1 MSKIKEELVNNLT
14 DQEMEERYG
23 ISAFEYVEYMEN
35 YKTQNDVD
43 YTKEQFESQSKLTE
57 QYWAAKAEETMD
69 RINAYYDTRFC
80 TADVE
85 AAVAEVIKD
94 ERIIAEVTHKLNEIY
109 LRRQVMNIQL
119 NN

>member
-1 MSKIKEELVNNLT
+1 MSQQLSNNT
-14 DQEMEERYG
+14 PINESGDE
-23 ISAFEYVEYMEN
+23 
-35 YKTQNDVD
+35 D
-43 YTKEQFESQSKLTE
+43 YLYEQYLANEKLNE

-85 AAVAEVIKD
+85 AAVAEVTKD

>member
-1 MSKIKEELVNNLT
+1 MSQQLSNNT
-14 DQEMEERYG
+14 PINESGDE
-23 ISAFEYVEYMEN
+23 
-35 YKTQNDVD
+35 D
-43 YTKEQFESQSKLTE
+43 YLYEQYLANEKLNE

-85 AAVAEVIKD
+85 AAVAEVTKD

-119 NN
+119 NS

>member
-1 MSKIKEELVNNLT
+1 MSQQKLPTNTPINESGDE
-14 DQEMEERYG
+14 
-23 ISAFEYVEYMEN
+23 
-35 YKTQNDVD
+35 D
-43 YTKEQFESQSKLTE
+43 YLYEQYLANEKLNE
-57 QYWAAKAEETMD
+57 QYWEAKAEETLD

-85 AAVAEVIKD
+85 AAVAEVTKD

>member
-1 MSKIKEELVNNLT
+1 MSQQLSNNTPINESGDEDYIYQQWL
-14 DQEMEERYG
+14 ESER
-23 ISAFEYVEYMEN
+23 MN
-35 YKTQNDVD
+35 
-43 YTKEQFESQSKLTE
+43 E

-85 AAVAEVIKD
+85 AAVAEVTKD

-109 LRRQVMNIQL
+109 LRRQVMDIQL
-119 NN
+119 NS

>member
-1 MSKIKEELVNNLT
+1 MSQQLSNNT
-14 DQEMEERYG
+14 PINESGDE
-23 ISAFEYVEYMEN
+23 
-35 YKTQNDVD
+35 D
-43 YTKEQFESQSKLTE
+43 YLYEQYLANEKLNE
-57 QYWAAKAEETMD
+57 QYWEAKAEETLD

-85 AAVAEVIKD
+85 AAVAEVTKD

>member
-1 MSKIKEELVNNLT
+1 MSQQLSNNT
-14 DQEMEERYG
+14 PINESGDE
-23 ISAFEYVEYMEN
+23 
-35 YKTQNDVD
+35 D
-43 YTKEQFESQSKLTE
+43 YLYEQYIANEKLNE
-57 QYWAAKAEETMD
+57 QYWEAKAEETMD

-85 AAVAEVIKD
+85 SAVAEVTKD

>member
-1 MSKIKEELVNNLT
+1 MSQQLSNNT
-14 DQEMEERYG
+14 PINESGDE
-23 ISAFEYVEYMEN
+23 
-35 YKTQNDVD
+35 D
-43 YTKEQFESQSKLTE
+43 YLYEQYIANEKLNE
-57 QYWAAKAEETMD
+57 QYWEAKAEETMD

-85 AAVAEVIKD
+85 AAVAEVTKD

>member
-1 MSKIKEELVNNLT
+1 MSQQLSNNT
-14 DQEMEERYG
+14 PINESGDE
-23 ISAFEYVEYMEN
+23 
-35 YKTQNDVD
+35 D
-43 YTKEQFESQSKLTE
+43 YLYEQYIANEKLNE

-85 AAVAEVIKD
+85 AAVAEVTKD

>member
-1 MSKIKEELVNNLT
+1 MSKQQLPTNTPINESGDE
-14 DQEMEERYG
+14 
-23 ISAFEYVEYMEN
+23 
-35 YKTQNDVD
+35 D
-43 YTKEQFESQSKLTE
+43 YLYEQYIANEKLNE
-57 QYWAAKAEETMD
+57 QYWEAKAEETMD

-85 AAVAEVIKD
+85 AAVAEVTKD

-119 NN
+119 NS

>member
-1 MSKIKEELVNNLT
+1 MNQQLPTNTPINESGDE
-14 DQEMEERYG
+14 
-23 ISAFEYVEYMEN
+23 
-35 YKTQNDVD
+35 D
-43 YTKEQFESQSKLTE
+43 YLYEQYIANEKLNE
-57 QYWAAKAEETMD
+57 QYWEAKAEETMD

-85 AAVAEVIKD
+85 AAVAEVTKD

>member
-1 MSKIKEELVNNLT
+1 MNQQLPTNTPINESGDE
-14 DQEMEERYG
+14 
-23 ISAFEYVEYMEN
+23 
-35 YKTQNDVD
+35 D
-43 YTKEQFESQSKLTE
+43 YLYEQYIANEKLNE
-57 QYWAAKAEETMD
+57 QYWEAKAEETMD